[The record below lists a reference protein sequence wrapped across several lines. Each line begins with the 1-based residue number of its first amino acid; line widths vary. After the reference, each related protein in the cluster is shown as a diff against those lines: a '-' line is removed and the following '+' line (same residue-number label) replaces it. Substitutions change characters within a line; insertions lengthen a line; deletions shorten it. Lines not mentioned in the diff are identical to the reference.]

1 MRNPFNKIKLSQ
13 LYTLC
18 NTLADAEV
26 RNASNIKRK
35 YLEKGLSFDETLSF
49 LEDLKIVKNNSNE
62 LIPSKSFSLTHDSLD
77 EFRKKFLLTLLSA
90 NGYISDVLQDFLLNF
105 QTENDKIYFKATELQ
120 KIKFSDTRNLLLELE
135 FISISADNTTYFINP
150 DFADLFVKQFI
161 NRKLSPESLKKKQA
175 ENESIGL
182 TAEKAVIEF
191 ELKRLAAISVLQ
203 NEIEHTSLD
212 NVLAGY
218 DIKSFEDYLDSNS
231 KRIDRFIEVK
241 AVSLDDYKFYWSKT
255 EIQIA
260 KVFGE
265 KYYLYLIPVV
275 ANDTFALDKMIIK
288 RNPFKSVYSN
298 EQEWKKL
305 EESISFSKNIDE

>member
-1 MRNPFNKIKLSQ
+1 MRKQFNKIKLSQ

-18 NTLADAEV
+18 NTLAEAEV
-26 RNASNIKRK
+26 RNVSNIKRK
-35 YLEKGLSFDETLSF
+35 YLERGLSFDETLSF

-161 NRKLSPESLKKKQA
+161 SRKLSPESLKKKQA

-182 TAEKAVIEF
+182 TEEKAVIEF

-265 KYYLYLIPVV
+265 KYYLYLIPFVS
-275 ANDTFALDKMIIK
+275 NDTFALDKMIIK

-298 EQEWKKL
+298 EQEWKKV
-305 EESISFSKNIDE
+305 EESISFSKNIDN

>member
-1 MRNPFNKIKLSQ
+1 MRKPFKKIKLSQ

-26 RNASNIKRK
+26 RNVSNIKRK
-35 YLEKGLSFDETLSF
+35 YLERGLSFDETLSL

-62 LIPSKSFSLTHDSLD
+62 LIPSKSFFLTHDSLD
-77 EFRKKFLLTLLSA
+77 EFKKKFLPTLFSA
-90 NGYISDVLQDFLLNF
+90 NGNISDVLKDFLLNF
-105 QTENDKIYFKATELQ
+105 QTENDKIFFKATELQ

-161 NRKLSPESLKKKQA
+161 SRKLSPELLKKKQA

-241 AVSLDDYKFYWSKT
+241 AVSVDDYKFYWSKT

-265 KYYLYLIPVV
+265 KYYLYLLPVIT
-275 ANDTFALDKMIIK
+275 NDTFAFDKMIIK

-298 EQEWKKL
+298 EQEWKKV
-305 EESISFSKNIDE
+305 EESISFSRNIDD